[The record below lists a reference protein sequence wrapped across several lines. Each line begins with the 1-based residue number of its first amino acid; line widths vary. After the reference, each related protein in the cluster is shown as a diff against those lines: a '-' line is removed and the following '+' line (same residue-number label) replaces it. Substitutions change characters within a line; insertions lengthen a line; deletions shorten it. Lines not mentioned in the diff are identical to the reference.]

1 VFFVHE
7 IHSVPGRTGEA
18 FETLLR
24 EQWAPALAR
33 EDGARLVW
41 CVRSMPG
48 SIGFPELITLVAVH
62 DGSAL
67 ERLSSRIRDGDL
79 RDLALSLDGARAG
92 VTRRV
97 LAPMAF
103 NPLSVD
109 LTAIPAEPHAVD
121 APSEIYI
128 HDFVPPRPGMQRV
141 YEAAMS
147 EILMK
152 MLELEG
158 HSILI
163 WAGLE
168 TVAGGGPVPESL
180 NISHVG
186 RAEEGTRLL
195 STPLP
200 REMFTPGSWMVEG
213 LKLRDTWTSR
223 LVRSVS
229 WSPIH

>member
-18 FETLLR
+18 FEALLR
-24 EQWAPALAR
+24 EEWAPALAR
-33 EDGARLVW
+33 DDGARLVW

-48 SIGFPELITLVAVH
+48 SIGFPELITLVAVP

-67 ERLSSRIRDGDL
+67 ERLGARVRDGDL
-79 RDLALSLDGARAG
+79 RDVALALDDARAG
-92 VTRRV
+92 VTRRI

-109 LTAIPAEPHAVD
+109 LDAIPAEPQPVD

-128 HDFVPPRPGMQRV
+128 HDFVPPRLGMQRV

-152 MLELEG
+152 MLEMEG

-168 TVAGGGPVPESL
+168 TVPGGGPVPESL

-195 STPLP
+195 STPIP
-200 REMFTPGSWMVEG
+200 REMVTPGSWMLEG

-223 LVRSVS
+223 LVRTVS
-229 WSPIH
+229 WSPLR